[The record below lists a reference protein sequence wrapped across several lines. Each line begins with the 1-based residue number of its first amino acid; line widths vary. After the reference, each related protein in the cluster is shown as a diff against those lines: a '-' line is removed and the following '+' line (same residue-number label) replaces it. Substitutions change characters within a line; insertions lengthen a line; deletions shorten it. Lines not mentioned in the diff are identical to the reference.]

1 MKVGPFLPA
10 ICRTAARLCNL
21 SCGVAAMR
29 AFWPEEPREPM
40 PRSILVLFA
49 HPAQHRSEAHA
60 LMSRVARGV
69 AGVTFADL
77 YAEYPRFDID
87 IDREQARL
95 VAHDV
100 IVFQHPVFW
109 YSTPALLKEWQ
120 DLVLEY
126 GWAYG
131 PNGTAL
137 RGKLFLCA
145 VTAGGPAEAY
155 HAEGYNHFPLR
166 TLLSPLEQT
175 AVLCGMTYL
184 PPFALFAARRA
195 AAGSALALHAARY
208 RRLLE
213 ALRDE
218 RLDPARYLAAP
229 LLDFAG

>member
-1 MKVGPFLPA
+1 
-10 ICRTAARLCNL
+10 
-21 SCGVAAMR
+21 
-29 AFWPEEPREPM
+29 M

-49 HPAQHRSEAHA
+49 HPAQHRSEAQTLLA
-60 LMSRVARGV
+60 RIARGV
-69 AGVTFADL
+69 PGVTFADL

-95 VAHDV
+95 AAHDV
-100 IVFQHPVFW
+100 VVFQHPVYW

-131 PNGTAL
+131 TGGTAL

-145 VTAGGPAEAY
+145 VTAGGPEEAY
-155 HAEGYNHFPLR
+155 AASGYNRFPLR
-166 TLLSPLEQT
+166 VLLSPLEQT
-175 AVLCGMTYL
+175 ANLCGMVYL
-184 PPFALFAARRA
+184 PPFVLFAARRA
-195 AAGSALALHAARY
+195 AEGAALALHAARY

-213 ALRDE
+213 ALRDG
-218 RLDPARYLAAP
+218 RLDPALHRAAP

>member
-1 MKVGPFLPA
+1 
-10 ICRTAARLCNL
+10 
-21 SCGVAAMR
+21 
-29 AFWPEEPREPM
+29 M

-49 HPAQHRSEAHA
+49 HPAQHRSEAHV
-60 LMSRVARGV
+60 LMARVARGV

-77 YAEYPRFDID
+77 YAEYPRFEID

-95 VAHDV
+95 LAHDV
-100 IVFQHPVFW
+100 IVFQHPVYW

-126 GWAYG
+126 GLAYG
-131 PNGTAL
+131 PGGTEL
-137 RGKLFLCA
+137 QGKLFLCA
-145 VTAGGPAEAY
+145 VTAGNPAEAY
-155 HAEGYNHFPLR
+155 GPSGQNHFPLR
-166 TLLSPLEQT
+166 TFLAPLELT
-175 AVLCGMTYL
+175 AGLCGMTYL
-184 PPFALFAARRA
+184 PPFALFATRRA

-213 ALRDE
+213 ALRDD